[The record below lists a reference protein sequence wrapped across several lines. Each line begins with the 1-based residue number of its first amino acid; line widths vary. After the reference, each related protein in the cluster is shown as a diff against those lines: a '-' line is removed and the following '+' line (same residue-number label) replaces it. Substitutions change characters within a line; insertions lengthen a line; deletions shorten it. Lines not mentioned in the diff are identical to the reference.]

1 MANEIIRE
9 YAKASDVKLWQIAEA
24 MGITDQWL
32 SRKLRNELTETET
45 DRIMGLIDEVR
56 NTKAQ
61 RGLRKPPLK
70 RCNWSEG
77 WTCIKELCV
86 RRNCLVE
93 IGYNPDDPHTP
104 YCVQF
109 GGSGHYFKTLDGAY
123 SYCEGRH
130 WCSSSTRMREC
141 NYGE

>member
-93 IGYNPDDPHTP
+93 MISMLNIT
-104 YCVQF
+104 VRF
-109 GGSGHYFKTLDGAY
+109 GHFQLLQCILQGERPLWRGLDI
-123 SYCEGRH
+123 SN
-130 WCSSSTRMREC
+130 TRE
-141 NYGE
+141 NG